1 MFCKKCGKEIPDNTE
16 FCNFCGAEQNSK
28 IQSGTAAFTP
38 KPKKRVG
45 LIIGWILAVL
55 GALSVFGSFTNGT
68 YFLYGMTV
76 ISSTEYQQIKLAFV
90 LTNVLA
96 VIVDN
101 RIEICLNK

>member
-68 YFLYGMTV
+68 YANFISLGMTLDDFFMVAIQLGV
-76 ISSTEYQQIKLAFV
+76 IGGGIYLIYKK
-90 LTNVLA
+90 
-96 VIVDN
+96 
-101 RIEICLNK
+101 RK